1 MLIARAEPAEQRDD
15 FRFSVESAFELVTG
29 FANVAL
35 ARHENQQ
42 VARVGLIKYAFR
54 RLHCRIHITD
64 FALLLGRRVQRLIL
78 DFDRIQPAGDF
89 DDGRVVEVLREGLRV
104 NGGRRNDQLQIL
116 APGEQT
122 LQMAEQKINIQAA
135 FVRLV
140 EDDRVVFREGGVAL
154 GFRQQN
160 AVGHHLDVSLGAGP
174 IVKPNFAADF
184 AAP

>member
-1 MLIARAEPAEQRDD
+1 MGGGRSAARRP
-15 FRFSVESAFELVTG
+15 G
-29 FANVAL
+29 
-35 ARHENQQ
+35 
-42 VARVGLIKYAFR
+42 
-54 RLHCRIHITD
+54 
-64 FALLLGRRVQRLIL
+64 
-78 DFDRIQPAGDF
+78 
-89 DDGRVVEVLREGLRV
+89 V

-174 IVKPNFAADF
+174 IVKPICSRLRG
-184 AAP
+184 P